1 MIRNCCMLVAGLL
14 LHTKIFAQDK
24 TAASRTGEDYT
35 LSNGAVEAVFSG
47 SGSFDIEKLVLNG
60 KQVIGAGKNETP
72 WILIY
77 KGPQGENPELKPEH
91 AVYRGVQVRDD
102 AQAKTLV
109 FTWELTLD
117 YSPVKY
123 PVRMYVTLPDGGELL
138 QWNIEAD
145 LPAGWLVTD
154 LKFPNVV
161 IERPEDGRIITTEG
175 WGVEKPLDIA
185 TFEARY
191 PSHASAMQFLVVH
204 NAEGAF
210 YYGTEDRRGC
220 GKTYSAQCTPTTVA
234 LSDAIPA
241 SAGWI
246 ADGTFRLP
254 WVSVTGFTPKGWED
268 AVVRWYRPFT
278 FTTEWGSKP
287 LASRNIPQW
296 CYDAD
301 AWVRA
306 KHVTDQTYDAVRR
319 AARYFGQ
326 GLGVHWYFWHH
337 YPYDTHYPDYLPAQ
351 ERFAG
356 MVRDAQLLGARVT
369 PYINAS
375 IIVQLLTVAIP
386 ALENMAKE
394 ADGQQKMQQ
403 ITRYVGGVI
412 ALVMSLGYYFVIRNM
427 GALKYTSGA
436 AGIFTAVVIIATFT
450 AGAQLITWCGEQ
462 IDDKGIGNGI
472 SLLIFSSIVSNWS
485 SVYTTVTGLLTRAA
499 AGETRFY
506 ILLPLL
512 LVLALVV
519 IVFIVVMTNAE
530 RRITIQ
536 YAKRVVGRKQMG
548 GQNSYLPLKLNM
560 SGVMPIIFAS
570 AMVSIPG
577 TIGSFLQIDQAA
589 HPFWYAFFHT
599 FNYTSLLYIVI
610 YLLLILAFNY
620 FYVAIQYN
628 PVEIA
633 NNLRRNNGSIPGFRP
648 GKPTSD
654 FLTRTLNKITL
665 MGAIFLAAVAVLPI
679 ILGNLTGMSIQLGGT
694 SLLIVVGVALD
705 TTRSLDSFMTMRN
718 HKGFLG

>member
-14 LHTKIFAQDK
+14 LHTQIFAQDK

-60 KQVIGAGKNETP
+60 KQVVGAGKNETP

-77 KGPQGENPELKPEH
+77 KGFQGENPELKPEH

-102 AQAKTLV
+102 ARAKTLV

-278 FTTEWGSKP
+278 FTTEWGRKP

-369 PYINAS
+369 PYINGRLWDPAADSYKRDRGYDAS
-375 IIVQLLTVAIP
+375 CRKPDGSLYTEIYPTSKVLNTVTCPSTDIWHRKIIELVDSLQHAVGVNGIYIDQIAAAAPEPCWNEAHGHPVGGGDFWYDGYRRLIGEIRAHHLLEDRILTSE
-386 ALENMAKE
+386 ENAECYIDLFDMLLVVNTPHEEDNCIIRPVFPMVYSDRAVTSAFTYTPSE
-394 ADGQQKMQQ
+394 ADK
-403 ITRYVGGVI
+403 
-412 ALVMSLGYYFVIRNM
+412 MSLGDFRYELAKALLWGSQIGWVDPVPLMSEQAVSEARFMKTLTDFRRSLHDVVYGGLFIRELTPAGDNPIVKIPANSIPRQRFFFFEQSQTLESLSVCFVFAQFGNRFEQSTSHTFLCSTATNYISTDTVDRCIEIVKTIM
-427 GALKYTSGA
+427 YTIQS
-436 AGIFTAVVIIATFT
+436 TATDDFA
-450 AGAQLITWCGEQ
+450 EQ
-462 IDDKGIGNGI
+462 IHSRVIHN
-472 SLLIFSSIVSNWS
+472 SN
-485 SVYTTVTGLLTRAA
+485 
-499 AGETRFY
+499 
-506 ILLPLL
+506 
-512 LVLALVV
+512 VV
-519 IVFIVVMTNAE
+519 
-530 RRITIQ
+530 
-536 YAKRVVGRKQMG
+536 
-548 GQNSYLPLKLNM
+548 
-560 SGVMPIIFAS
+560 
-570 AMVSIPG
+570 
-577 TIGSFLQIDQAA
+577 
-589 HPFWYAFFHT
+589 
-599 FNYTSLLYIVI
+599 
-610 YLLLILAFNY
+610 
-620 FYVAIQYN
+620 
-628 PVEIA
+628 
-633 NNLRRNNGSIPGFRP
+633 
-648 GKPTSD
+648 
-654 FLTRTLNKITL
+654 
-665 MGAIFLAAVAVLPI
+665 
-679 ILGNLTGMSIQLGGT
+679 
-694 SLLIVVGVALD
+694 
-705 TTRSLDSFMTMRN
+705 
-718 HKGFLG
+718 

>member
-14 LHTKIFAQDK
+14 LHTQIFAQDK

-60 KQVIGAGKNETP
+60 KQVVGAGKNETP

-77 KGPQGENPELKPEH
+77 KGSQGENPELKPEH

-102 AQAKTLV
+102 ARAKTLV

-278 FTTEWGSKP
+278 FTTEWGRKP

-306 KHVTDQTYDAVRR
+306 KHVTDQTCDAEDFATVEGEGDIVHALDMTVNGVPGGQVLHAQHLFTHGVGFIRVERSKLAPYHHGDDVIFTHACRFARADVLPVADHADGVRNGFDLVQLVRNVDTGDAV
-319 AARYFGQ
+319 
-326 GLGVHWYFWHH
+326 V
-337 YPYDTHYPDYLPAQ
+337 
-351 ERFAG
+351 
-356 MVRDAQLLGARVT
+356 
-369 PYINAS
+369 
-375 IIVQLLTVAIP
+375 
-386 ALENMAKE
+386 
-394 ADGQQKMQQ
+394 
-403 ITRYVGGVI
+403 
-412 ALVMSLGYYFVIRNM
+412 
-427 GALKYTSGA
+427 
-436 AGIFTAVVIIATFT
+436 
-450 AGAQLITWCGEQ
+450 
-462 IDDKGIGNGI
+462 
-472 SLLIFSSIVSNWS
+472 
-485 SVYTTVTGLLTRAA
+485 
-499 AGETRFY
+499 
-506 ILLPLL
+506 
-512 LVLALVV
+512 
-519 IVFIVVMTNAE
+519 
-530 RRITIQ
+530 
-536 YAKRVVGRKQMG
+536 
-548 GQNSYLPLKLNM
+548 
-560 SGVMPIIFAS
+560 
-570 AMVSIPG
+570 
-577 TIGSFLQIDQAA
+577 LQIADD
-589 HPFWYAFFHT
+589 
-599 FNYTSLLYIVI
+599 
-610 YLLLILAFNY
+610 
-620 FYVAIQYN
+620 
-628 PVEIA
+628 VEQ
-633 NNLRRNNGSIPGFRP
+633 NR
-648 GKPTSD
+648 
-654 FLTRTLNKITL
+654 
-665 MGAIFLAAVAVLPI
+665 
-679 ILGNLTGMSIQLGGT
+679 
-694 SLLIVVGVALD
+694 
-705 TTRSLDSFMTMRN
+705 
-718 HKGFLG
+718 GFLFGERGRWLIKDQQPDLFI

>member
-1 MIRNCCMLVAGLL
+1 MIKNCCMLVAGLL
-14 LHTKIFAQDK
+14 LHTQIFAQDK

-60 KQVIGAGKNETP
+60 KQVVAAGKNETP

-77 KGPQGENPELKPEH
+77 KGSQGENPELKPEH

-102 AQAKTLV
+102 AHAKTLV

-254 WVSVTGFTPKGWED
+254 WISVTGFTPKGWED

-278 FTTEWGSKP
+278 FTTEWGHKP

-306 KHVTDQTYDAVRR
+306 KHVTDRTYDAVRR
-319 AARYFGQ
+319 AARYFGK

-356 MVRDAQLLGARVT
+356 MVRSAQSLGARVT
-369 PYINAS
+369 PYINGRLWDPAADSYKRDRGYDAS
-375 IIVQLLTVAIP
+375 CRKP
-386 ALENMAKE
+386 
-394 ADGQQKMQQ
+394 DG
-403 ITRYVGGVI
+403 
-412 ALVMSLGYYFVIRNM
+412 SL
-427 GALKYTSGA
+427 YTEIYPTSK
-436 AGIFTAVVIIATFT
+436 V
-450 AGAQLITWCGEQ
+450 L
-462 IDDKGIGNGI
+462 N
-472 SLLIFSSIVSNWS
+472 
-485 SVYTTVTGLLTRAA
+485 TVT
-499 AGETRFY
+499 
-506 ILLPLL
+506 
-512 LVLALVV
+512 
-519 IVFIVVMTNAE
+519 
-530 RRITIQ
+530 
-536 YAKRVVGRKQMG
+536 
-548 GQNSYLPLKLNM
+548 
-560 SGVMPIIFAS
+560 
-570 AMVSIPG
+570 
-577 TIGSFLQIDQAA
+577 
-589 HPFWYAFFHT
+589 
-599 FNYTSLLYIVI
+599 
-610 YLLLILAFNY
+610 
-620 FYVAIQYN
+620 
-628 PVEIA
+628 
-633 NNLRRNNGSIPGFRP
+633 
-648 GKPTSD
+648 
-654 FLTRTLNKITL
+654 
-665 MGAIFLAAVAVLPI
+665 
-679 ILGNLTGMSIQLGGT
+679 
-694 SLLIVVGVALD
+694 
-705 TTRSLDSFMTMRN
+705 
-718 HKGFLG
+718 

>member
-14 LHTKIFAQDK
+14 LHTQIFAQDK

-60 KQVIGAGKNETP
+60 KQVVGAGKNETP

-319 AARYFGQ
+319 AARYSGKGWVCTGISGIITPTIPTIPITCPHRSVSQ
-326 GLGVHWYFWHH
+326 GWC
-337 YPYDTHYPDYLPAQ
+337 
-351 ERFAG
+351 
-356 MVRDAQLLGARVT
+356 VT
-369 PYINAS
+369 PS
-375 IIVQLLTVAIP
+375 FW
-386 ALENMAKE
+386 
-394 ADGQQKMQQ
+394 G
-403 ITRYVGGVI
+403 
-412 ALVMSLGYYFVIRNM
+412 
-427 GALKYTSGA
+427 
-436 AGIFTAVVIIATFT
+436 
-450 AGAQLITWCGEQ
+450 
-462 IDDKGIGNGI
+462 
-472 SLLIFSSIVSNWS
+472 
-485 SVYTTVTGLLTRAA
+485 
-499 AGETRFY
+499 
-506 ILLPLL
+506 
-512 LVLALVV
+512 
-519 IVFIVVMTNAE
+519 
-530 RRITIQ
+530 
-536 YAKRVVGRKQMG
+536 RV
-548 GQNSYLPLKLNM
+548 
-560 SGVMPIIFAS
+560 
-570 AMVSIPG
+570 
-577 TIGSFLQIDQAA
+577 
-589 HPFWYAFFHT
+589 
-599 FNYTSLLYIVI
+599 
-610 YLLLILAFNY
+610 
-620 FYVAIQYN
+620 
-628 PVEIA
+628 
-633 NNLRRNNGSIPGFRP
+633 
-648 GKPTSD
+648 
-654 FLTRTLNKITL
+654 
-665 MGAIFLAAVAVLPI
+665 
-679 ILGNLTGMSIQLGGT
+679 
-694 SLLIVVGVALD
+694 
-705 TTRSLDSFMTMRN
+705 
-718 HKGFLG
+718 

>member
-14 LHTKIFAQDK
+14 LHTQIFAQDK

-60 KQVIGAGKNETP
+60 KQVVGAGKNETP

-77 KGPQGENPELKPEH
+77 KGFQGENPELKPEH

-102 AQAKTLV
+102 ARAKTLV

-123 PVRMYVTLPDGGELL
+123 PVRMYVTLPDGGALL

-369 PYINAS
+369 PYINGRLWDPAADSYKRDRGYDAS
-375 IIVQLLTVAIP
+375 CRKPDGSLYTEIYPTSKVLNTVTCPSTDIWHRKIIGLVDSLQHAIGVNGIYIDQIAAAAPEPCWNEAHGHPVGGGDFWYDGYRRLIGEIRAHHLLEDRILTSE
-386 ALENMAKE
+386 ENAECYIDLFDMLLVVNTPHEEDNCIIRPVFPMVYSDRAVTSAFTYTPSE
-394 ADGQQKMQQ
+394 ADK
-403 ITRYVGGVI
+403 
-412 ALVMSLGYYFVIRNM
+412 MSLGDFRYELAKALLWGSQIGWVDPVPLMSEQAVSEARFMKTLMDFRRSLHDVVYGGLFIRE
-427 GALKYTSGA
+427 LTP
-436 AGIFTAVVIIATFT
+436 AG
-450 AGAQLITWCGEQ
+450 
-462 IDDKGIGNGI
+462 DNP
-472 SLLIFSSIVSNWS
+472 IV
-485 SVYTTVTGLLTRAA
+485 
-499 AGETRFY
+499 
-506 ILLPLL
+506 
-512 LVLALVV
+512 
-519 IVFIVVMTNAE
+519 
-530 RRITIQ
+530 
-536 YAKRVVGRKQMG
+536 K
-548 GQNSYLPLKLNM
+548 
-560 SGVMPIIFAS
+560 
-570 AMVSIPG
+570 
-577 TIGSFLQIDQAA
+577 
-589 HPFWYAFFHT
+589 
-599 FNYTSLLYIVI
+599 
-610 YLLLILAFNY
+610 
-620 FYVAIQYN
+620 
-628 PVEIA
+628 
-633 NNLRRNNGSIPGFRP
+633 IPGF
-648 GKPTSD
+648 GDDASV
-654 FLTRTLNKITL
+654 
-665 MGAIFLAAVAVLPI
+665 LAAEWRKPDGRKVY
-679 ILGNLTGMSIQLGGT
+679 
-694 SLLIVVGVALD
+694 IVVNMDEKKHKVSLPGVDKPFEVAGASCKRIDL
-705 TTRSLDSFMTMRN
+705 
-718 HKGFLG
+718 